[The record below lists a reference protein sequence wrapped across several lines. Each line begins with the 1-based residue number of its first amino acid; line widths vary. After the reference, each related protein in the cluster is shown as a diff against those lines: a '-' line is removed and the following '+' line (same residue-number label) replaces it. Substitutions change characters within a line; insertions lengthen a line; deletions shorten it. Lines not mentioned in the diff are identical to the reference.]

1 MHIVIKIKYSFWDGS
16 KREERTATFLGV
28 GQDNT
33 YSMNQGKKVEL
44 RNVFWVFDKAGHLI
58 AVEPND
64 VIQVISE

>member
-1 MHIVIKIKYSFWDGS
+1 MLIVIKIKYSFWDGS

-28 GQDNT
+28 GQDNI
-33 YSMNQGKKVEL
+33 YSIDQGKVEL

-64 VIQVISE
+64 VIQVINE